1 MNQLT
6 QRFRQLRWPTLLG
19 GALVL
24 VFFVAAGVV
33 FWRDGRA
40 LSEQIDQVDYRLLLL
55 SFLIEVV
62 GWLLAVP
69 VWQQI
74 VARFDGRVPL
84 RDHFRIYAYS
94 MLGIAVPGRLW
105 GLVGRTVLY
114 ERKGIASFQIA
125 VASVIEYLL
134 IGLSGLLVFGLTTS
148 FSGVENLWQRP
159 IVAVI
164 SIAAALLLVQ
174 PFLFNRMA
182 LWVLRRSQQVEALP
196 KPTRYRDLALWLLV
210 ESIVIV
216 IGGTAVYVL
225 FTSLYTPSPQLYLL
239 TITAWAAAAVAGN
252 LFFWIPGPV
261 LRDGL
266 MIALLASA
274 LPDSLALLLVL
285 IVRVWTIGSILI
297 LVGLVWLISNAGK
310 TRFFR
315 NTASKYSPPPSN
327 PPNLT

>member
-1 MNQLT
+1 MNQLK
-6 QRFRQLRWPTLLG
+6 QRLRQLRWSTFLG

-24 VFFVAAGVV
+24 VFFIAAGIV

-40 LSEQIDQVDYRLLLL
+40 LSEQIDHLDYRLLLL
-55 SFLIEVV
+55 SFLIEIV
-62 GWLLAVP
+62 GWLIAVP
-69 VWQQI
+69 IWQQI
-74 VARFDGRVPL
+74 VARFDSRVRL
-84 RDHFRIYAYS
+84 RDHFRIYTYS
-94 MLGIAVPGRLW
+94 MLGIVVPGRLW

-164 SIAAALLLVQ
+164 CIFVTLLLVQ

-182 LWVLRRSQQVEALP
+182 LWVLKRSRQVDTLP
-196 KPTRYRDLALWLLV
+196 NPTRYRDLALWLLV
-210 ESIVIV
+210 ESIVVV
-216 IGGTAVYVL
+216 IGGTAVFVL
-225 FTSLYTPSPQLYLL
+225 FASLYTPSPQLYLL
-239 TITAWAAAAVAGN
+239 TITAWAAAAIAGN

-297 LVGLVWLISNAGK
+297 LVGLVWTISNAGK
-310 TRFFR
+310 IRFFR
-315 NTASKYSPPPSN
+315 NNPSKYSPPP
-327 PPNLT
+327 